1 MNEANDRYKRNLNSI
16 FQQDYTNY
24 KVFYVDDNSED
35 NTAQLV
41 KDYVKRNKLYKKIK
55 LYLNT

>member
-55 LYLNT
+55 LYQNT

>member
-35 NTAQLV
+35 KTAQLV

-55 LYLNT
+55 LYQNT